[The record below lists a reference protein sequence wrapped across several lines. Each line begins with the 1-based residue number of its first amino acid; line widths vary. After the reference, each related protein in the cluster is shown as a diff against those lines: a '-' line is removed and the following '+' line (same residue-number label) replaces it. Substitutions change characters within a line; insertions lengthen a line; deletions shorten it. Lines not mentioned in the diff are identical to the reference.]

1 MIRYGLP
8 PPPADREVANA
19 RALVARLRENGSPA
33 GADTEADYY
42 TANFLK
48 RALYALGDIIVALPG
63 WPRGTMPKG
72 QVETR

>member
-1 MIRYGLP
+1 MLP
-8 PPPADREVANA
+8 PPPTEHEIAVA
-19 RALVARLRENGSPA
+19 RANLAALRANGSPL
-33 GADTEADYY
+33 GAIAEADYY

-48 RALYALGDIIVALPG
+48 RGLYALGDIIVALPG